1 MDCIYLDNAATSWP
15 KPREVITAMKDYQEN
30 LGASPGRSGHRLA
43 IEAGRTVLDARIAL
57 AELFN
62 APSPLDIIFT
72 KNATEALNI
81 STLGLLRAG
90 DHVITSS
97 MEHNSIM
104 RPLRFLETRG
114 VEVTV
119 ARCSPEGELDPEDIR
134 PLIKNNTRAIYL
146 THASNVSGTI
156 MPVER
161 AGAIAREHGILFC
174 VDAAQTAGAIP
185 IDVERMNIDL
195 LAFTGHKSLFGPS
208 GTGGLYLRKGLD
220 REIDPLIMG
229 GTGSRS
235 EFEDQPDFMPDKF
248 ESGTPNT
255 IGIAGLLAG
264 VRFVMGSGIGTI
276 EKRERALAFS
286 FIQGISS
293 YEGVTVYGP
302 AAAEKRVPVV
312 SFNINGMSPS
322 DAALFFDEKYNI
334 MTRPGL
340 HCAPS
345 AHRTM
350 GTFPIGT
357 NRMSFGFFNSDA
369 DVRTAIE
376 AVGELHDYKNQ

>member
-1 MDCIYLDNAATSWP
+1 
-15 KPREVITAMKDYQEN
+15 MKDYQEN

-104 RPLRFLETRG
+104 RPLRFLESRG

-146 THASNVSGTI
+146 THASNVSGAI

-195 LAFTGHKSLFGPS
+195 LSFTGHKSLFGPS
-208 GTGGLYLRKGLD
+208 GTGGLYIRKGLHAV
-220 REIDPLIMG
+220 INPLLMG

-248 ESGTPNT
+248 ESGT
-255 IGIAGLLAG
+255 
-264 VRFVMGSGIGTI
+264 
-276 EKRERALAFS
+276 
-286 FIQGISS
+286 
-293 YEGVTVYGP
+293 
-302 AAAEKRVPVV
+302 
-312 SFNINGMSPS
+312 
-322 DAALFFDEKYNI
+322 
-334 MTRPGL
+334 
-340 HCAPS
+340 
-345 AHRTM
+345 
-350 GTFPIGT
+350 
-357 NRMSFGFFNSDA
+357 
-369 DVRTAIE
+369 
-376 AVGELHDYKNQ
+376 